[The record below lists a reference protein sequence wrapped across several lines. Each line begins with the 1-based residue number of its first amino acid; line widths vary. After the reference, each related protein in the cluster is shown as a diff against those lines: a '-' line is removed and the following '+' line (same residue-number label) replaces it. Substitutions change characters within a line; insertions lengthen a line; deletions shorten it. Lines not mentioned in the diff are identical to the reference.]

1 VQTIINDP
9 YPGMI
14 YKDPIVILINGN
26 SASASEFFA
35 SALQDYNRALL
46 MGTGTLGKATI
57 QSIMALKKMKNFV
70 KISINKFYRVTG
82 KSNQATGIIPN
93 VTVPDIYETIYL
105 RNVTIPLPLKLTVLL
120 HV

>member
-1 VQTIINDP
+1 
-9 YPGMI
+9 
-14 YKDPIVILINGN
+14 
-26 SASASEFFA
+26 
-35 SALQDYNRALL
+35 

-57 QSIMALKKMKNFV
+57 QSIMALEKMMIKNV